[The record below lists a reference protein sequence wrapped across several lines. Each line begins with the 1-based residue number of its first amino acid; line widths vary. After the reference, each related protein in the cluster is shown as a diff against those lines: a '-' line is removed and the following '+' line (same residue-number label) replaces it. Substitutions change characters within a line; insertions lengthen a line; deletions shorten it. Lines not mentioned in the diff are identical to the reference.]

1 MDRPAVLVT
10 GGAQRIGAAFCR
22 AFADAGWYVVI
33 HYRSSSDE
41 AEALANELPSAE
53 TVQADL
59 GDTGTTEALARIL
72 AARLSDWRCLVNS
85 ASVFKPDDVTALDP
99 ET

>member
-1 MDRPAVLVT
+1 MERPAVLVT

-53 TVQADL
+53 TVQTDL
-59 GDTGTTEALARIL
+59 DERIIDGSL
-72 AARLSDWRCLVNS
+72 EKLPRTR
-85 ASVFKPDDVTALDP
+85 PP
-99 ET
+99 H